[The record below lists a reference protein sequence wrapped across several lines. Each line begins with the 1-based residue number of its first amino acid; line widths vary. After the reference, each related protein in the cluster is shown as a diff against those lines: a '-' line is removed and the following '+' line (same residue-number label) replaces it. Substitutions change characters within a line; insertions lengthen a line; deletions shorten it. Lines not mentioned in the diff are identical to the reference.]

1 MAGCDGPGRVVGA
14 HLVEVGP
21 HAGQHDAETQRHLE
35 HGEVDD
41 VHAAP
46 ALAPLLGCLQ
56 QW

>member
-1 MAGCDGPGRVVGA
+1 MAGCDGPGRVVA